1 MRAKD
6 HLRSNYPDE
15 RGERELIKWDGFG
28 VRLARVADCKREG
41 EKGVKDDFWD
51 RLCSNWVNVDNKPD

>member
-6 HLRSNYPDE
+6 HLRSHYPDE
-15 RGERELIKWDGFG
+15 RGEHELIKWDGFG
-28 VRLARVADCKREG
+28 VRLARVADCKSEG

-51 RLCSNWVNVDNKPD
+51 RLCSNWVNADNKPD

>member
-15 RGERELIKWDGFG
+15 RGEHDLIKWDGFG
-28 VRLARVADCKREG
+28 VRLTIVADCDSE
-41 EKGVKDDFWD
+41 
-51 RLCSNWVNVDNKPD
+51 